1 MNKIVT
7 RLVRHFF
14 LAVICSFMTTF
25 SYADIPAWKI
35 VPEKSE
41 LTFTAIQN
49 DAPVSGKFTK
59 FNGKIE
65 FDPAQLALS
74 RINIVVDMNSVEA
87 SYKDLVDTLK
97 SSDWFDI
104 KVFPNATFE
113 ASKFIHKD
121 KNHYVAEGMLTIR
134 DKKIPL
140 QLMFTLDEYS
150 ATKARV
156 TGEAV
161 IKRTLVGVGQ
171 GEWKATD
178 VVKDDVKV
186 GFSIE
191 AVR

>member
-1 MNKIVT
+1 MYGI
-7 RLVRHFF
+7 RHFF
-14 LAVICSFMTTF
+14 LAVICSFLATF
-25 SYADIPAWKI
+25 SYAAIPEWKI
-35 VPEKSE
+35 VPDKSE
-41 LTFTAIQN
+41 LSFTATQN
-49 DAPVSGKFTK
+49 GSPVLGKFTK

-74 RINIVVDMNSVEA
+74 SVNIVVDMNSVEA

-104 KVFPNATFE
+104 KVFPKATFE
-113 ASKFIHKD
+113 ASKFINKD
-121 KNHYVAEGMLTIR
+121 KNHYVADGMLTIR

-140 QLMFTLDEYS
+140 QLTFTLDEYS
-150 ATKARV
+150 ATKAHV
-156 TGEAV
+156 TGEAI

-186 GFSIE
+186 MFSIE